1 MSRRIEN
8 SDEDR
13 IANMDDFE
21 TVDIRTVATT
31 QNNIVQTGSAQQV
44 QCRNNSNFMQLPQQ
58 QRFNPGNSNI
68 DRILANHIV
77 EQSEPNRALADIM
90 RNAVTFR
97 SEGTDYFSQNINFV
111 DNLNFNRTVPLNY
124 GNEMKIEENA
134 QMNEIRQNMAKLNAF
149 EQTLN
154 DTKIDMDNIKAI
166 GKDYEDLLTRK
177 QSIGNIVKIDA
188 AEHKMNTLRSN
199 AEYKI
204 TSKNVKAA
212 VLFLAF
218 QNNATILDK
227 VREIL
232 GKIESIDSK
241 VTDFFLWLLK
251 HYMDPTSD
259 EAESSLRGYY
269 DLLTILNFVVTSEMK
284 ANGINDVSDAKKLPQ
299 NAVTVIAAKIIN
311 TVVTYYTALN
321 VDAARMRSIK
331 DFDQLI
337 EALQDVA
344 RDYVIA
350 SPQLVNAVRG
360 VSNIM
365 NNWQYLTQ
373 NDQNFQQLF
382 NTVFGQLNH
391 FVAQGNI
398 TNQNFNEINANFNN
412 LFQRYQQ
419 FYGNTVGEHYNNAN
433 QFAVIQEDIA
443 KIKQLFAILT
453 GQSNLNEIAN
463 AVGQIFTVCKEVY
476 QNNGFSNE
484 QAYAIKG
491 IVEEAGSLFQNQI
504 DDVDERIKALKNRF
518 DAEIEKVSNRNK
530 QLEEHQRII
539 DAMKQQLDSIKT
551 FLGDSVNNKATFS
564 DMLKY
569 ISNNIKELK
578 EITQNHGTRITSIET
593 DMAKM
598 KENASSLSEKV
609 NRLTDKY
616 TGDFITRQELDDFK
630 RQIVDTYTEQQEID
644 MERMQEVIMRKVRN
658 EMTERID
665 NINVAMKRTVPE
677 YATNLSNVEKARE
690 AYNTFV
696 EKNHSFENKFTKLY
710 KKIIPKKEMVLNDLT
725 RNIDYGITLSEYIN
739 KAKKGINEIKT
750 DIGEGNLKLDVN
762 EAGLNND
769 KILKITLL
777 LYVSEVL
784 ENLFDYKNIVFS
796 LPTEKDSNIYPQE
809 TLANWIGAVRNISKV
824 LCSQDV
830 STENWDKIAEMLNI
844 LTQILKNINLNSDTT
859 VEDMMNVTKTTGE
872 VPTYEENEQKAWSI
886 IVASCE
892 MLENSSAEDPV
903 TVNVNRNITLSRTD
917 LIRII
922 KNTVKALPNPYLAK
936 NLESIVDQYERKEIS
951 TEEFDRQVNRFF
963 HTLLKIKTEDMNA
976 MKNGERI
983 KRCTRFLEGM
993 QPSREPPRKRRVEL
1007 YETVQAQ
1014 RSGR

>member
-13 IANMDDFE
+13 IVNMDDIE

-31 QNNIVQTGSAQQV
+31 QNNIVQTSSAQQV
-44 QCRNNSNFMQLPQQ
+44 QCRNNNNFMQLPQ

-68 DRILANHIV
+68 DRILANNIV
-77 EQSEPNRALADIM
+77 EQSEPNRALANIM
-90 RNAVTFR
+90 QNAVTFR

-124 GNEMKIEENA
+124 GNEMKVDENA

-154 DTKIDMDNIKAI
+154 DNKIDMDQIKVI
-166 GKDYEDLLTRK
+166 GKDYEKLLTER

-188 AEHKMNTLRSN
+188 AEHKVNTLMSN

-204 TSKNVKAA
+204 TRKNVKDA

-218 QNNATILDK
+218 QNNATILSK

-232 GKIESIDSK
+232 GRLDNIDAN

-251 HYMDPTSD
+251 YYINPTSD
-259 EAESSLRGYY
+259 EAEPSLGKYY
-269 DLLTILNFVVTSEMK
+269 DLLTILNFVVSSEMK
-284 ANGINDVSDAKKLPQ
+284 NNGINDAKKLQQ

-360 VSNIM
+360 MSNIM

-382 NTVFGQLNH
+382 NTVFGQLNT
-391 FVAQGNI
+391 FVVQGNI
-398 TNQNFNEINANFNN
+398 SSQNFQTINDNFNN

-419 FYGNTVGEHYNNAN
+419 FYGSTVGEHYKTTN

-453 GQSNLNEIAN
+453 GQSNLNEIAC
-463 AVGQIFTVCKEVY
+463 AVNQIFNVCREVF

-491 IVEEAGSLFQNQI
+491 IVEEAGSCFQNQI

-518 DAEIEKVSNRNK
+518 DAEIEKVSDRNR

-564 DMLKY
+564 DMLNY
-569 ISNNIKELK
+569 INNNIKELK

-593 DMAKM
+593 DMVKM
-598 KENASSLSEKV
+598 KADASSLSEKV
-609 NRLTDKY
+609 NRLTEKY
-616 TGDFITRQELDDFK
+616 TGDYITKQELEDFK

-644 MERMQEVIMRKVRN
+644 MERMQEIIMRKVRN

-710 KKIIPKKEMVLNDLT
+710 KDILPDKAEILNDLT
-725 RNIDYGITLSEYIN
+725 RNIDYGITLSKYIDM
-739 KAKKGINEIKT
+739 AKKGINYIKT

-784 ENLFDYKNIVFS
+784 ENLFDYKDIAFS
-796 LPTEKDSNIYPQE
+796 IPTEKGSNIYPQDTIAGCIKKVRQISTALCSSDLQPEAWNSITE
-809 TLANWIGAVRNISKV
+809 TLNTLI
-824 LCSQDV
+824 
-830 STENWDKIAEMLNI
+830 
-844 LTQILKNINLNSDTT
+844 QILMNIKLNSDTT
-859 VEDMMNVTKTTGE
+859 VENMMNVIKTTGE

-886 IVASCE
+886 IVASCN
-892 MLENSSAEDPV
+892 MLENSSANDPV
-903 TVNVNRNITLSRTD
+903 TVYVNRNITLSRAD

-922 KNTVKALPNPYLAK
+922 KNTVKALPNPHLAK
-936 NLESIVDQYERKEIS
+936 NLENIVEQYEGKQIS
-951 TEEFDRQVNRFF
+951 EEDFDRQVNRFF
-963 HTLLKIKTEDMNA
+963 HTLLKIKTDDMDA
-976 MKNGERI
+976 MRNGERI
-983 KRCTRFLEGM
+983 KRGTRFLEGM
-993 QPSREPPRKRRVEL
+993 QASREPPKKRRVEL